1 MKQITQNLRWLI
13 TLLVMIVS
21 VGAWADDFERYS
33 GEITEGDYVICC
45 YNTNTKT
52 YDAMVAAI
60 ISSDAQRFSAAQVT
74 PTNDDVIIS
83 TNSTN
88 DKTIIWHI
96 APSGNYW
103 TIYNASEEKYAAS
116 TGTRYQAQLLESG
129 SDDKSLWTFDNNVTT
144 TIKIN
149 GVNTS
154 IPSYSIKS
162 KYDTYPNLYYYSS
175 SFSCSSSSSK
185 FILYKKVTVATPTFT
200 PEGEDLTQPFTLTI
214 DCETTGANI
223 YYTTDGTPP
232 SATNGTLY
240 ENGITISE
248 TTTVKAIAIKY
259 GVSSEIVSATYAP
272 LITTIPNL
280 AKLEEFRDQVNS
292 GVDYTGQTV
301 TVTGNIDMSGVDN
314 WTPIGNVYPFTGTF
328 DGGSESNF
336 TISNLHISSSTDA
349 VKLTGL
355 FGKIMNGAIVKNVQL
370 SDVSINISYDEDLG
384 GFFGCLVGYAGRTSG
399 NTPLIENCKVLSGSI
414 SCGSQN
420 NVGAIAGFALESTV
434 RNCDNHATINGH
446 ENTGGIV
453 GNAQTSTIEDC
464 GNFATIG
471 GNENTGGIVGYN
483 SFSNCVVKKCFNK
496 GLVTG
501 YGDNIG
507 GIIGNSINA
516 VISHCYNTGN
526 IVQGNNTTADNV
538 GGIIG
543 YVYGTISYCYNTGS
557 ITGNNSV
564 GGIVGQGLS
573 YDGSHSY
580 SYDHCYNTGYIRGR
594 TGDMGY
600 VLHGAGGTPD
610 ADDTHHNYIYDSAN
624 PDNLTGWNLYGGGD
638 DKIGL
643 GTASDGDSR
652 NWVFVN
658 QNTPLLYGVRGQVI
672 TLGGKNGFSLN
683 REKECLYTSF
693 SSDVRF
699 STVEGTSA
707 FWVQKDEYDGDAFF
721 DEYNFSKDAETT
733 MIITHETGVLYPY
746 NSQRQQLGY
755 VLQSTT
761 TGASKLELQYRPESE
776 VYVNEKLSYD
786 KAEQGYR
793 DGHGII
799 TKYNNTEISESEIMD
814 ANILYGVDVR
824 TSSSTLKGSDN
835 IYGFGVKNK
844 TAMFA
849 NYTGDE
855 LPANKAYLK
864 VSSGTHTTLTAK
876 NRTSV
881 SIFEPVVDPE
891 AVLLGDVDV
900 DGAVTITDVVKMV
913 NVVLNESADD
923 VIMKHGDVNGDG
935 DLDVADVV
943 AIVNKVLGVENDVK
957 SRKVNSV
964 ANGGDEAS
972 LELNDGVVDFL
983 LSNSSA
989 FCAFQFYMSAEDGLD
1004 CKSII
1009 LSARAKGHTVSMNK
1023 LTDGRYKV
1031 MCYSGVNKS
1040 FDGSEGELFNILTSG
1055 ASGKLALED
1064 LFFVTPGASKV
1075 KFGNMDIDVV
1085 ATGISGID
1093 ADEKANTIFDL
1104 SGRRVQKAQKGVYIV
1119 NGKKVIFNK

>member
-13 TLLVMIVS
+13 TLLAMIVS
-21 VGAWADDFERYS
+21 VGAWADDFELYS
-33 GEITEGDYVICC
+33 GELTEGDYIILSVENN
-45 YNTNTKT
+45 NTALK
-52 YDAMVAAI
+52 A
-60 ISSDAQRFSAAQVT
+60 
-74 PTNDDVIIS
+74 S
-83 TNSTN
+83 TNSNNRLDGSTVTFSN
-88 DKTIIWHI
+88 GKITSPDASIIWHI
-96 APSGNYW
+96 ERVPNTNYW
-103 TIYNASEEKYAAS
+103 TIYNEGNGYAAS
-116 TGTRYQAQLLESG
+116 IAQYGKAHIQTNNDAQSH
-129 SDDKSLWTFDNNVTT
+129 WTFSKDNNGCYFQNINVANAAYNFLCYYNGEYCCYKYMQK
-144 TIKIN
+144 TITNKL
-149 GVNTS
+149 T
-154 IPSYSIKS
+154 
-162 KYDTYPNLYYYSS
+162 
-175 SFSCSSSSSK
+175 
-185 FILYKKVTVATPTFT
+185 LYKKVV
-200 PEGEDLTQPFTLTI
+200 
-214 DCETTGANI
+214 
-223 YYTTDGTPP
+223 
-232 SATNGTLY
+232 
-240 ENGITISE
+240 
-248 TTTVKAIAIKY
+248 
-259 GVSSEIVSATYAP
+259 P
-272 LITTIPNL
+272 LITTIPDL
-280 AKLEEFRDQVNS
+280 PTLEAFRDQVNS
-292 GVDYTGQTV
+292 GVDYSGQTV
-301 TVTGNIDMSGVDN
+301 TVTGNIDMSSVSN

-420 NVGAIAGFALESTV
+420 NVGAIAGFALESTL

-446 ENTGGIV
+446 KNTGGIV

-516 VISHCYNTGN
+516 EISHCYNTGN

-573 YDGSHSY
+573 YDGSDSY

-643 GTASDGDSR
+643 GTASDGGTR

-658 QNTPLLYGVRGQVI
+658 QNTPLLYGVRGQEI
-672 TLGGKNGFSLN
+672 TLSGKSGTNYGGNGTY
-683 REKECLYTSF
+683 LYTSF
-693 SSDVRF
+693 SSDVKF
-699 STVEGTSA
+699 STGENTGA
-707 FWVQKDEYDGDAFF
+707 WWVQVDESDHDVFF
-721 DEYNFSKDAETT
+721 DDYTAQYGEQT
-733 MIITHETGVLYPY
+733 IIVTHQTSILYPH
-746 NSQRQQLGY
+746 NNNGQQLGY
-755 VLQSTT
+755 VIQSNG
-761 TGASKLELQYRPESE
+761 TGASSLYLQYRTD
-776 VYVNEKLSYD
+776 NEKIANEYSTYGKASQKSNGTNSYVER
-786 KAEQGYR
+786 ANPYVPM
-793 DGHGII
+793 
-799 TKYNNTEISESEIMD
+799 SESAIID
-814 ANILYGVDVR
+814 GNALYGVDVR
-824 TSSSTLKGSDN
+824 TSSSTLKGSDC
-835 IYGFGVKNK
+835 IYGFGIKNG

-849 NYTGDE
+849 NYKGEE

-881 SIFEPVVDPE
+881 PIFEPVVEPE
-891 AVLLGDVDV
+891 AILLGDVDV
-900 DGAVTITDVVKMV
+900 DGAVTVSDVVKMV

-972 LELNDGVVDFL
+972 LELNDGAVDFL

-1023 LTDGRYKV
+1023 LSDGRYKV

-1040 FDGSEGELFNILTSG
+1040 FEGSEGELFNILTSG
-1055 ASGKLALED
+1055 ASGKLTLED

-1085 ATGISGID
+1085 ATGISGIE
-1093 ADEKANTIFDL
+1093 ADTNSSTIFDL
-1104 SGRRVQKAQKGVYIV
+1104 SGRRVQKVQKGVYIV
-1119 NGKKVIFNK
+1119 NGKKVIL

>member
-1 MKQITQNLRWLI
+1 M
-13 TLLVMIVS
+13 
-21 VGAWADDFERYS
+21 VGVGNVAWAEDTDSWSVPRKNGSGPFSIENPTLTYS
-33 GEITEGDYVICC
+33 TIVFDKGTGNRDPQ
-45 YNTNTKT
+45 NTKH
-52 YDAMVAAI
+52 
-60 ISSDAQRFSAAQVT
+60 Q
-74 PTNDDVIIS
+74 
-83 TNSTN
+83 
-88 DKTIIWHI
+88 
-96 APSGNYW
+96 GNYW
-103 TIYNASEEKYAAS
+103 YAELVD
-116 TGTRYQAQLLESG
+116 G
-129 SDDKSLWTFDNNVTT
+129 
-144 TIKIN
+144 
-149 GVNTS
+149 NT
-154 IPSYSIKS
+154 
-162 KYDTYPNLYYYSS
+162 
-175 SFSCSSSSSK
+175 
-185 FILYKKVTVATPTFT
+185 
-200 PEGEDLTQPFTLTI
+200 
-214 DCETTGANI
+214 
-223 YYTTDGTPP
+223 
-232 SATNGTLY
+232 
-240 ENGITISE
+240 ITISSNNRIIKEISFIDEGTNTSNLSVEE
-248 TTTVKAIAIKY
+248 TRISHFSSSTWTGLAKRVTFNCNGDVTIKTIVITYYDTNDQAIK
-259 GVSSEIVSATYAP
+259 P
-272 LITTIPNL
+272 LTTIQNL
-280 AKLEEFRDQVNS
+280 GELIQFCDQVNG
-292 GVDYTGQTV
+292 GVDYSGQTV

-516 VISHCYNTGN
+516 EISHCYNTGN

-573 YDGSHSY
+573 NDGNRSY
-580 SYDHCYNTGYIRGR
+580 SYDHCYNTGYIRGK
-594 TGDMGY
+594 TSDVGY
-600 VLHGAGGTPD
+600 VLHGAGLTPD
-610 ADDTHHNYIYDSAN
+610 ANDTHHNFIYDSAN

-658 QNTPLLYGVRGQVI
+658 QNTPLLYDVRGQEI
-672 TLGGKNGFSLN
+672 KLSGKPGTNYGGNGTY
-683 REKECLYTSF
+683 LYTSF
-693 SSDVRF
+693 SSDVKF
-699 STVEGTSA
+699 STGENTGA
-707 FWVQKDEYDGDAFF
+707 WWVQVDESDHDVFF
-721 DEYNFSKDAETT
+721 DDHTDQYGEQT
-733 MIITHETGVLYPY
+733 IVVTHQTSILYPH
-746 NSQRQQLGY
+746 NRNDQQLGY
-755 VLQSTT
+755 VIQSNG
-761 TGASKLELQYRPESE
+761 TGASSLYLQYRTD
-776 VYVNEKLSYD
+776 NEKIANEHTTYG
-786 KAEQGYR
+786 KATQKHNTQYGYGYVER
-793 DGHGII
+793 ANPYV
-799 TKYNNTEISESEIMD
+799 TMSESAIIEGN
-814 ANILYGVDVR
+814 ALYGVDVR
-824 TSSSTLKGSDN
+824 TSSSTLKGGDK
-835 IYGFGVKNK
+835 IYGFGIKNG

-849 NYTGDE
+849 NYKGDE

-881 SIFEPVVDPE
+881 PIFEPVVEPE

-900 DGAVTITDVVKMV
+900 DGAVTVSDVVKMV

-1055 ASGKLALED
+1055 ASGKLTLED

-1093 ADEKANTIFDL
+1093 ADENANTIFDL
-1104 SGRRVQKAQKGVYIV
+1104 SGRRVQKVQKGVYIV
-1119 NGKKVIFNK
+1119 NGKKVIL